1 MIFTKNKKV
10 KIISNNFRS
19 VLWYLG
25 AFIITLIT
33 VYPFLWMIATSFKPE
48 SEIFS
53 NSLSLMSSEYTLGNY
68 QKVFDTMPFGRY
80 FINSFILAISGVI
93 TNLFLGSLAGYAFAK
108 LEFGGRKFSFIMLLT
123 AMMIPSVATMIP
135 QFLVLKFFPLV
146 GGNNIFGQGG
156 VGFIN
161 SYSAIII
168 PGAVGAFAVFFMKQ
182 FFETLPDELAEAAR
196 VDGCGEFKIFY
207 RIYFPLIKPAAIT
220 LAIMT
225 FQAGWNSFMWPMI
238 VLNSE
243 KMKTVQ
249 VGLAAFRYQYDT
261 QYGPL
266 MAGTVIAT
274 IPVLILFAFAQKY
287 YVEGIAF
294 NGGK

>member
-1 MIFTKNKKV
+1 MVYRKKTGGNI
-10 KIISNNFRS
+10 KTAAWYAAA
-19 VLWYLG
+19 VLIALV
-25 AFIITLIT
+25 T
-33 VYPFLWMIATSFKPE
+33 VYPFLWMVATSFKIE
-48 SEIFS
+48 ADIFKS
-53 NSLSLMSSEYTLGNY
+53 SLSLFAPEYTLDNY
-68 QKVFDTMPFGRY
+68 KKVFQSMPFGR
-80 FINSFILAISGVI
+80 FFLNSLILAVSGVA
-93 TNLFLGSLAGYAFAK
+93 TNLFFGSLAGYAFAK
-108 LEFGGRKFSFIMLLT
+108 LKFKGRKVSFLMLLT
-123 AMMIPSVATMIP
+123 SMMIPSIVTMIP

-146 GGNNIFGQGG
+146 GGNNILGQGG
-156 VGFIN
+156 TGFIN

-196 VDGCGEFKIFY
+196 VDGCSEFKIFLK
-207 RIYFPLIKPAAIT
+207 IYFPLIKPASIT

-225 FQAGWNSFMWPMI
+225 FQSGWNSFLWPMI

-243 KMKTVQ
+243 KMKTIQ
-249 VGLAAFRYQYDT
+249 VGLSTFRYQYDT

-274 IPVLILFAFAQKY
+274 VPMIILFALAQKY

>member
-1 MIFTKNKKV
+1 MNRKT
-10 KIISNNFRS
+10 SRS
-19 VLWYLG
+19 IKTIMWYIGAVLI
-25 AFIITLIT
+25 ALIT

-48 SEIFS
+48 ADIFS
-53 NSLSLMSSEYTLGNY
+53 NSLSLLSSEYTLDNY
-68 QKVFDTMPFGRY
+68 KKVFRTMPFGRY
-80 FINSFILAISGVI
+80 FINSFILSISGVI
-93 TNLFLGSLAGYAFAK
+93 TNLFFGALAGYGFAK
-108 LEFGGRKFSFIMLLT
+108 LKFRGRKISFVMLLT

-146 GGNNIFGQGG
+146 GGNNILGEGG

-161 SYSAIII
+161 SYAAIIV

-207 RIYFPLIKPAAIT
+207 KIYFPLIKPAAIT
-220 LAIMT
+220 LGIMT
-225 FQAGWNSFMWPMI
+225 FQSGWNSFLWPMI

-243 KMKTVQ
+243 KMKTIQ

-274 IPVLILFAFAQKY
+274 VPMLLLFAVAQKY